1 MQPKLPEP
9 IAPNQVRVR
18 KILVVDDEAP
28 FTRLLKINLES
39 TGRYLVQV
47 ENDPLLALPAALSFG
62 PDLVV
67 LDVMMPGM
75 DGGDV
80 ASGFNQHAVLKRIPI
95 IFLTATVRH
104 SEVDDHV
111 GNFGGLRFLAKPVN
125 LSELLTCLD
134 THFGG

>member
-1 MQPKLPEP
+1 MQPKLSDTNQP
-9 IAPNQVRVR
+9 APR

-28 FTRLLKINLES
+28 FTRLLKINLET

-47 ENDPLLALPAALSFG
+47 ENDPMMALPAALAFG
-62 PDLVV
+62 PDLVL

-80 ASGFNQHAVLKRIPI
+80 ASSFNQHAVLKQIPI

-104 SEVDDHV
+104 SEVDEHA
-111 GNFGGLRFLAKPVN
+111 GNFGGLRFIAKPVN
-125 LSELLTCLD
+125 LAELLTSLD
-134 THFGG
+134 AHFGE